1 MTKHKFKLFIMGQT
15 SRSQYAIRTLRRICE
30 DAMPDGYE
38 LTIID
43 VLEQPSLA
51 EEHKIIATPTLIK
64 EWPLPVRRVLGDLSD
79 QEKLLHALGI
89 YMQEQ
94 VES

>member
-1 MTKHKFKLFIMGQT
+1 MGQT

-30 DAMPDGYE
+30 NALPDAYE

-43 VLEQPSLA
+43 VLEQPALA
-51 EEHKIIATPTLIK
+51 EENKIIATPTLIK

-79 QEKLLHALGI
+79 QEKLMEALGI
-89 YMQEQ
+89 YLQGQYE
-94 VES
+94 

>member
-1 MTKHKFKLFIMGQT
+1 MTRHKFKLFIMGQT

-30 DAMPDGYE
+30 NALPDAYE

-43 VLEQPSLA
+43 VLEQPALA
-51 EEHKIIATPTLIK
+51 EENKIIATPTLIK

-79 QEKLLHALGI
+79 QEKLLEALGI
-89 YMQEQ
+89 YLQGQYE
-94 VES
+94 

>member
-1 MTKHKFKLFIMGQT
+1 MTRHKFKLFIMGQT

-30 DAMPDGYE
+30 NALPDAYE

-43 VLEQPSLA
+43 VLEQPALA
-51 EEHKIIATPTLIK
+51 EENKIIATPTLIK

-79 QEKLLHALGI
+79 QEKLMEALGI
-89 YMQEQ
+89 YLQGQYE
-94 VES
+94 